1 MQRPIRPDWLIRQA
15 KELGGAAAGVG
26 QPRNADLRRAVSDAY
41 YALFHFIVL
50 ACVESLMP
58 TCPEEDRLRMARH
71 FQHTAIKKVC
81 DWVVGPSN
89 PPDRVRHSLLQVRA
103 DGPLRDVALAFVTL
117 QERRHD
123 ADYNHLTGLSR
134 PETLTLIQSAEDAMQ
149 KLAAAKGSQNYERLM
164 AHIALKT
171 AISS

>member
-1 MQRPIRPDWLIRQA
+1 MQRSIRPEWLIRQA

-58 TCPEEDRLRMARH
+58 ACPEGDQLRLTRH
-71 FQHTAIKKVC
+71 FQHNAIKQVC
-81 DWVVGPSN
+81 EWVVGPGAI
-89 PPDRVRHSLLQVRA
+89 PERVRHSLLLVRA
-103 DGPLRDVALAFVTL
+103 EVPIRDAALAFVTL

-123 ADYNHLTGLSR
+123 ADYNHLTGLTR
-134 PETLTLIQSAEDAMQ
+134 PETLTLIESAEDAIN
-149 KLAAAKGSQNYERLM
+149 KLTAAKGTPNYERFM
-164 AHIALKT
+164 SHIALKT
-171 AISS
+171 NLK